1 MHGVFCNPN
10 IYPQKELDKRRLV
23 YENWAHSVNLPIT
36 VTNMPHTAWEQCVSA
51 DLSKPG
57 RCQLC
62 YEMRLGA
69 AAKAAARGEYDCFT
83 TTLLVSPYQDQQQ
96 IIRAIEKGAQEYG
109 ASFLGR
115 NFRPGY
121 LRSRQMARG
130 AHLYMQKYCGCEYS
144 RLEGR

>member
-10 IYPQKELDKRRLV
+10 IYPETELEKR
-23 YENWAHSVNLPIT
+23 WAAYKDWAQSVNLP
-36 VTNMPHTAWEQCVSA
+36 VAAVDMPHAAWRQCVSG

-62 YEMRLGA
+62 YEMRLEAVAEA
-69 AAKAAARGEYDCFT
+69 AHKGGYDCFT

-96 IIRAIEKGAQEYG
+96 IIRAMEKGAQKYG
-109 ASFLGR
+109 VSFLYR
-115 NFRPGY
+115 DFRPGY

-130 AHLYMQKYCGCEYS
+130 AHLYMQKYCGCEFS
-144 RLEGR
+144 RVEER